1 MVSFWFRYLRVKTG
15 VVLAWILMGMVG
27 LGIGFSYGIMA
38 VGWAAEVQLLVI
50 SALGFYLKGK
60 SSKEGRR
67 TKESQKE
74 DL

>member
-1 MVSFWFRYLRVKTG
+1 
-15 VVLAWILMGMVG
+15 MGMVG

-38 VGWAAEVQLLVI
+38 VGRAAELQLVI
-50 SALGFYLKGK
+50 SAFGFYLKGK

-67 TKESQKE
+67 TKEPRKE